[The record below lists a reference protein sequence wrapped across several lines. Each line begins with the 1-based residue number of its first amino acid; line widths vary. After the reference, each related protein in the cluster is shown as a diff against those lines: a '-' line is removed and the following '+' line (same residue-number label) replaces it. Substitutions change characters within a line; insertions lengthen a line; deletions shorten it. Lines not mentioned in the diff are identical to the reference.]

1 MIKNWMI
8 VLDDLVENII
18 AEEHEPDMKLPSE
31 SDLVAKHKVSRYDV
45 RKAYDR
51 LEEMGYIYSIQGK
64 GRYYKSK
71 NDKIR
76 LVLAGDIS
84 FTEKMK
90 NLGYDLRTENIYFKE
105 LKNANKIK
113 RRMNLHDIDKVFKVS
128 RLRIIDKIPSAIHIS
143 YVSDKYLK
151 NIKIDG
157 PYIKSMFNYYKKHN
171 YDDFYFKESVL
182 QTLLPTKFE
191 RYILKCPSL
200 VPVMLL
206 ESQCI
211 DKLSDNIL
219 ELTKIIYR
227 GDRFIYKFKP

>member
-1 MIKNWMI
+1 MLKNWMI

-18 AEEHEPDMKLPSE
+18 AEEHEADMKLPSE
-31 SDLVAKHKVSRYDV
+31 SDLVAKHKVSRHDV

-51 LEEMGYIYSIQGK
+51 LEEMGYIYSMQGK

-71 NDKIR
+71 NDKIL

-90 NLGYDLRTENIYFKE
+90 KMGYDLRTENIYFKE
-105 LKNANKIK
+105 LKNGSKIK
-113 RRMNLHDIDKVFKVS
+113 RRMNLIDKDKVFKVS
-128 RLRIIDKIPSAIHIS
+128 RLRIINGIPSAIHIS

-151 NIKIDG
+151 NIEADG
-157 PYIKSMFNYYKKHN
+157 PYIKSMFDYYKKN
-171 YDDFYFKESVL
+171 DYTDFYFKESTL

-191 RYILKCPSL
+191 RDTLKCPSL
-200 VPVMLL
+200 VPIMLL

-211 DKLSDNIL
+211 DKLSDKIL

-227 GDRFIYKFKP
+227 GDRFIYEFKP